1 MQESD
6 TTTTRV
12 RGAVVNALIYVL
24 VVAAMVRALAA
35 PLRLCNSER
44 RLHAR
49 TQTCVIW
56 LLFRYRYTRVIWGI
70 LGVSGVNIFMFMGG
84 QFWLKV
90 LQVANVPLDGITFAI
105 LLWNFSV
112 VGVLATF
119 FLPLPLR
126 LKQGAPSAACPVG
139 CVS

>member
-1 MQESD
+1 M
-6 TTTTRV
+6 
-12 RGAVVNALIYVL
+12 
-24 VVAAMVRALAA
+24 LA
-35 PLRLCNSER
+35 
-44 RLHAR
+44 
-49 TQTCVIW
+49 QTCVIW

-126 LKQGAPSAACPVG
+126 LKQGAPRTAGARLMRRLTAREQPTWSSLALSLRSGSRICRR
-139 CVS
+139 

>member
-1 MQESD
+1 
-6 TTTTRV
+6 
-12 RGAVVNALIYVL
+12 
-24 VVAAMVRALAA
+24 MVRALAA
-35 PLRLCNSER
+35 SLRLFSSLSGVACS
-44 RLHAR
+44 L
-49 TQTCVIW
+49 QTCVIW
-56 LLFRYRYTRVIWGI
+56 LLFRYRFTRVIWGI

-90 LQVANVPLDGITFAI
+90 LQVAHIPVDGVTFAI

-126 LKQGAPSAACPVG
+126 LKQGARSVACADVG
-139 CVS
+139 T